1 VGKVTDNWLP
11 WARFYDPAVPLNLE
25 YPEVTLCTL
34 FNETVV
40 TNGDSTALIYFGKT
54 LTYTQLSDQ
63 VAKMA
68 NSLKDLKVGK
78 GGKLALILP
87 NCPQFVIG
95 YYAGLF
101 TGATV
106 VPVNPLST
114 ETELLHIFQDST
126 VSVVICLDLL
136 ADRVERVRDRLK
148 ASGEEEIAK
157 HVYYTSL
164 KDYMPFPLKLLYP
177 FKQKL
182 SPEAKV
188 CLAGAEAYK
197 SLINGSSS
205 VEVPQVDLHKDIAV
219 LIYTGG
225 TTGKPKGVML
235 SHHALVVNASQVKAW
250 VEMNESERLLTVL
263 PVFHGFGMSVC
274 MNGPIASGASIIL
287 VPRFEAGDVLKNIDR
302 HKPTLFAGV
311 PTMFIALINHPKL
324 NDYSLSSLRACY
336 VGAAALPPEIKK
348 QFEGLTGARLMEGYG
363 LTESVTAICANPYT
377 GENKTGSIGMPF
389 PDVIM
394 GIRDMESGEEELS
407 AGEVGEIVLKSPS
420 VMLGYYNRPMETAG
434 ALRNGWLYTGD
445 VGMMDADGYF
455 YIVDRK
461 KDMII
466 SGGFNVYPREVEDIL
481 YSHPAVKEASVIGV
495 PDPYK
500 GERVKA
506 YVTLKEG
513 ANSGET
519 EIITFC
525 KQHLSPYKV
534 PRQVEFCQELPKTA
548 IGKVLKRALREMDGA
563 VPATNKNTEGVK
575 TTGSESNANQG
586 NPNLPM

>member
-40 TNGDSTALIYFGKT
+40 ANGDSTALIYFGKT
-54 LTYTQLSDQ
+54 LTYTQLSEQ

-68 NSLKDLKVGK
+68 NSLKELKVGK

-95 YYAGLF
+95 YYGGLF

-197 SLINGSSS
+197 SLING
-205 VEVPQVDLHKDIAV
+205 
-219 LIYTGG
+219 
-225 TTGKPKGVML
+225 
-235 SHHALVVNASQVKAW
+235 
-250 VEMNESERLLTVL
+250 
-263 PVFHGFGMSVC
+263 
-274 MNGPIASGASIIL
+274 
-287 VPRFEAGDVLKNIDR
+287 
-302 HKPTLFAGV
+302 
-311 PTMFIALINHPKL
+311 
-324 NDYSLSSLRACY
+324 
-336 VGAAALPPEIKK
+336 
-348 QFEGLTGARLMEGYG
+348 
-363 LTESVTAICANPYT
+363 
-377 GENKTGSIGMPF
+377 
-389 PDVIM
+389 
-394 GIRDMESGEEELS
+394 
-407 AGEVGEIVLKSPS
+407 
-420 VMLGYYNRPMETAG
+420 
-434 ALRNGWLYTGD
+434 
-445 VGMMDADGYF
+445 
-455 YIVDRK
+455 
-461 KDMII
+461 
-466 SGGFNVYPREVEDIL
+466 
-481 YSHPAVKEASVIGV
+481 
-495 PDPYK
+495 
-500 GERVKA
+500 
-506 YVTLKEG
+506 
-513 ANSGET
+513 
-519 EIITFC
+519 
-525 KQHLSPYKV
+525 
-534 PRQVEFCQELPKTA
+534 
-548 IGKVLKRALREMDGA
+548 
-563 VPATNKNTEGVK
+563 
-575 TTGSESNANQG
+575 
-586 NPNLPM
+586 